1 MERSDLEINGLLK
14 ISKLSNLSEF
24 DSFLQLY
31 LSLLCNNFM
40 SPKILL

>member
-1 MERSDLEINGLLK
+1 MEKSDSENQWIVK